1 MKIFDAHCDLL
12 DKMSLH
18 PELSFKQD
26 SIYADVSFPRL
37 HKAGVAVQCFAVF
50 VSNRPRVSFR
60 QLLEGFDTFH
70 NRIANHPGVRHI
82 RTAADVEEA
91 EAEGKLGAILTLEG
105 ADGLEGSLVHLRTAF
120 ALGVR
125 LLGLTWNYANWAADG
140 VLEPRNGGFTL
151 KGRQLIEECGKL
163 GMILDVSHLC
173 DRGFWELA
181 ELSSKPFVATHSNA
195 RALCPHPRN
204 LSDEQITAV
213 VSRDG
218 MMGLTFV
225 PWFIKASEPAIKDIL
240 NHLDHVAALGGKGN
254 AGFGSD
260 FDGVDYHIPGLE
272 HAGNFDRLA
281 NELYRKYSAEEADG
295 FLYGNWRR
303 FMVRHLPASSCG
315 GA

>member
-18 PELSFKQD
+18 TELSFKQD

-37 HKAGVAVQCFAVF
+37 NKAGVAVQCFAVF
-50 VSNRPRVSFR
+50 VSNRPHVTFS

-70 NRIANHPGVRHI
+70 NRIASHAGVRHI
-82 RTAADVEEA
+82 RTKTDLEEA
-91 EAEGKLGAILTLEG
+91 EAAGKLGAILTLEG
-105 ADGLEGSLVHLRTAF
+105 ADGLEGSLVNLHTAF
-120 ALGVR
+120 AMGVR

-151 KGRQLIEECGKL
+151 KGKKLVEECNKL
-163 GMILDVSHLC
+163 GIILDVSHLS
-173 DRGFWELA
+173 DKGFWELA
-181 ELSSKPFVATHSNA
+181 ELSSKPMVASHSNV
-195 RALCPHPRN
+195 RTLCPHPRN
-204 LSDEQITAV
+204 LTDEMIQSLIA
-213 VSRDG
+213 RNG
-218 MMGLTFV
+218 MIGLTFV

-240 NHLDHVAALGGKGN
+240 THLDSVAALGGKEN
-254 AGFGSD
+254 VGFGSD

-281 NELYRKYSAEEADG
+281 NELYRRYQAEDADS

-303 FMVRHLPASSCG
+303 FMADNLP
-315 GA
+315 